1 MQVILLQDVR
11 GIGKAGEVKKV
22 SDGHARNFLI
32 PKKLAMEATDANLK
46 ALEKKRAEIEA
57 RRALDR
63 QVALDLKAKID
74 AADPVVVEARG
85 GDGGRL
91 FGAVTSKDIAE
102 AVEKQFRLE
111 LDKKK
116 IDLDTPIKQAGLTEV
131 TLRLFQDVSAKL
143 KVNVVAK

>member
-1 MQVILLQDVR
+1 MQVILLEDVK
-11 GIGKAGEVKKV
+11 GIGKKGSVAKV
-22 SDGHARNFLI
+22 SDGHARNYLI
-32 PKKLAMEATDANLK
+32 PKKLAVQATDANLK